1 MKKGLIFLMMSLFA
15 ISCSEVSRVDSN
27 GDYLA
32 ENGRKYN
39 GLGVSGEYTLD
50 TLQVREWKSVEYL
63 LDGSKEVSN
72 YVKGL
77 KNGKAILY
85 YKNNDRLEFN
95 YKSNVREGKAILYRN
110 NGDILYFNYGKNGK
124 INGRLKEYLYNGLII
139 ESNVVDGY
147 LEGQSTRLWPNGDI
161 EVRNYK
167 GSRVIGE
174 INFYSAKGDHVVIK
188 EYNPDPKNE
197 SRIDYLRDGS
207 ISNPISPNQFMRILS
222 N

>member
-1 MKKGLIFLMMSLFA
+1 MKKGLIFLMMSLFT
-15 ISCSEVSRVDSN
+15 ISCSQVSRVDLN

-50 TLQVREWKSVEYL
+50 ALQVREGKAVEYL

-147 LEGQSTRLWPNGDI
+147 LEGKSTRLWPNGDI

-167 GSRVIGE
+167 GSRIIGE
-174 INFYSAKGDHVVIK
+174 INFYSATGDHVVIK

-207 ISNPISPNQFMRILS
+207 ISNPIHPNQFMRILS

>member
-1 MKKGLIFLMMSLFA
+1 MKKSWIFLMMGLFA

-50 TLQVREWKSVEYL
+50 TQKVREGKAVEYL

-147 LEGQSTRLWPNGDI
+147 LEGKSTRLWPNGDI

-207 ISNPISPNQFMRILS
+207 ISNPIHPNQFMRILS

>member
-50 TLQVREWKSVEYL
+50 TLQVREGKSVEYL

-197 SRIDYLRDGS
+197 SRIDYLRDGN

>member
-27 GDYLA
+27 GYYLA

-39 GLGVSGEYTLD
+39 GQGVSGEYTLD
-50 TLQVREWKSVEYL
+50 TLQVREGKAVEYL

-147 LEGQSTRLWPNGDI
+147 LEGKSTRLWPNGDT

-207 ISNPISPNQFMRILS
+207 ISNPIHPNQFMRILS

>member
-1 MKKGLIFLMMSLFA
+1 MKKGLMFLIMSLIT
-15 ISCSEVSRVDSN
+15 ISCSEVSRLDSN
-27 GDYLA
+27 GYYLA

-39 GLGVSGEYTLD
+39 EQGVSGEYSLD
-50 TLQVREWKSVEYL
+50 TQKVRDGISVEYL
-63 LDGSKEVSN
+63 IDGSKEVSN

-77 KNGKAILY
+77 KEGKAILY

-95 YKSNVREGKAILYRN
+95 YKANVREGKAVLYRN
-110 NGDILYFNYGKNGK
+110 NGDILYFNYSKNGK

-147 LEGQSTRLWPNGDI
+147 LEGKSIRLWLNGDI
-161 EVRNYK
+161 EVRNYS
-167 GSRVIGE
+167 GSKIIGE
-174 INFYSAKGDHVVIK
+174 INFYSSKGNHVVIK

-197 SRIDYLRDGS
+197 SRIDYLRDGN
-207 ISNPISPNQFMRILS
+207 ITNPISPNQFMRILS